1 MKTRNHLHTQPRQS
15 KRGAVAV
22 ACIAAASM
30 MLDVLGE
37 KEYASDIEDS
47 IIKTA
52 QNLDSLSA
60 GKMGMGTS
68 EVGDMVKDFILT
80 NGE

>member
-1 MKTRNHLHTQPRQS
+1 MINPL
-15 KRGAVAV
+15 

-37 KEYASDIEDS
+37 KDYANEIEKS

-60 GKMGMGTS
+60 GKMGMSTS
-68 EVGDMVKDFILT
+68 DVGDMVKEFILT